1 MTGLLALFT
10 FMIVCVPVLPEG
22 KQTYGTQSVSVQTT
36 PRTALASGDAT
47 GIGRPNALKGHPV
60 STYSRFVTMMKVL
73 LPVIALALIVL
84 VVAWPYLKFND
95 TRFSIGFTTLRVG
108 NVEDPAMINPR
119 FQGADKDRQT
129 FSITADIAKN
139 LLNGDKSIKLEMPK
153 ADISLED
160 GSWLVVTAKN
170 GIYVRQNETLTLNEQ
185 VNLFHDSGYEFRTE
199 SAVIDLTKGTAS
211 GTVSV
216 EGQGPFGNLKAEG
229 FRLVDKGKTIYFT
242 GKSKL
247 TIYPGAGGTLK

>member
-1 MTGLLALFT
+1 
-10 FMIVCVPVLPEG
+10 
-22 KQTYGTQSVSVQTT
+22 
-36 PRTALASGDAT
+36 
-47 GIGRPNALKGHPV
+47 
-60 STYSRFVTMMKVL
+60 MMKVL

-84 VVAWPYLKFND
+84 VVAWPYLKIND
-95 TRFSIGFTTLRVG
+95 ARFHIGFKAMKVG

-139 LLNGDKSIKLEMPK
+139 LLKGGKSVELEMPK

-160 GSWLVVTAKN
+160 GSWLVLTAKS
-170 GIYVRQNETLTLNEQ
+170 GIYVRKNETLTLNDQ

-216 EGQGPFGNLKAEG
+216 SGQGPFGNLKAEG
-229 FRLVDKGKTIYFT
+229 FHLVDKGKTIYFI

-247 TIYPGAGGTLK
+247 TIYPAAGGDLK

>member
-1 MTGLLALFT
+1 VKEKKFD
-10 FMIVCVPVLPEG
+10 
-22 KQTYGTQSVSVQTT
+22 GTQEVSGQTT
-36 PRTALASGDAT
+36 SGTALVGSGT
-47 GIGRPNALKGHPV
+47 REIGHTVR
-60 STYSRFVTMMKVL
+60 TYSRFVTMMKVL
-73 LPVIALALIVL
+73 LPVIALVLIVL
-84 VVAWPYLKFND
+84 VVAWPYLKINDARFN
-95 TRFSIGFTTLRVG
+95 IGFTALKVG

-139 LLNGDKSIKLEMPK
+139 LLKGGKSVELEMPK

-160 GSWLVVTAKN
+160 GSWLVLTAKN
-170 GIYVRQNETLTLNEQ
+170 GIYVRQDETLTLNDQ

-211 GTVSV
+211 GTASV
-216 EGQGPFGNLKAEG
+216 AGQGPFGNLKAEG
-229 FRLVDKGKTIYFT
+229 FHLVDKGKTIYFI

-247 TIYPGAGGTLK
+247 TIYPYAGGALR

>member
-1 MTGLLALFT
+1 LALFM
-10 FMIVCVPVLPEG
+10 FMIVCVLGLPEG
-22 KQTYGTQSVSVQTT
+22 KQIYGTQSVSVQTT
-36 PRTALASGDAT
+36 PRSALPSGDAI
-47 GIGRPNALKGHPV
+47 GIGRPNDLHDHPV

-73 LPVIALALIVL
+73 LPVVALALIAL
-84 VVAWPYLKFND
+84 VVAWPYLKLSD
-95 TRFSIGFTTLRVG
+95 TRFSIGFTALKVG
-108 NVEDPAMINPR
+108 NIEDPAMINPR
-119 FQGADKDRQT
+119 FQGADKDSQT

-139 LLNGDKSIKLEMPK
+139 LLKGNKSVELQMPK

-160 GSWLVVTAKN
+160 GSWLVVTAKR

-216 EGQGPFGNLKAEG
+216 AGQGPFGNLKAEG
-229 FRLVDKGKTIYFT
+229 FRLVDKGKTIYFM

-247 TIYPGAGGTLK
+247 TVFPGAGGGVR

>member
-1 MTGLLALFT
+1 
-10 FMIVCVPVLPEG
+10 MIVCVPELLEG
-22 KQTYGTQSVSVQTT
+22 KQTNVTQSVSVQTT
-36 PRTALASGDAT
+36 PSTALAGSNANK
-47 GIGRPNALKGHPV
+47 IGSPNAEHGHPV
-60 STYSRFVTMMKVL
+60 TTYSLFVTMMKFL
-73 LPVIALALIVL
+73 LPIIALALIVL
-84 VVAWPYLKFND
+84 VVSWPYLMFND
-95 TRFSIGFTTLRVG
+95 TRFSISFTALNAG

-139 LLNGDKSIKLEMPK
+139 LLKGGKSIELEMPK

-160 GSWLVVTAKN
+160 GSWLVLTAKS
-170 GIYVRQNETLTLNEQ
+170 GVYVRQNGTLTLNEQ

-199 SAVIDLTKGTAS
+199 SAVIDLTKGTAT

-216 EGQGPFGNLKAEG
+216 AGQGPFGNIKAEG
-229 FRLVDKGKTIYFT
+229 FRLVDKGKTIYFM

-247 TIYPGAGGTLK
+247 TVYPGAGGL

>member
-1 MTGLLALFT
+1 MSGLLELFT
-10 FMIVCVPVLPEG
+10 FMIACVLVLREG
-22 KQTYGTQSVSVQTT
+22 EKIDGTQQVSVQTT
-36 PRTALASGDAT
+36 SGTALVGVGT
-47 GIGRPNALKGHPV
+47 REIGHTVR
-60 STYSRFVTMMKVL
+60 TYSRFVTMMKVL
-73 LPVIALALIVL
+73 LPVIALVLIVL
-84 VVAWPYLKFND
+84 VVAWPYLKINDARFN
-95 TRFSIGFTTLRVG
+95 IGFTALKVG

-139 LLNGDKSIKLEMPK
+139 LLKGGKSVELEMPK

-160 GSWLVVTAKN
+160 GSWLVLTAKS
-170 GIYVRQNETLTLNEQ
+170 GIYVRQDETLTLNDQ

-216 EGQGPFGNLKAEG
+216 AGQGPFGNLKAEG
-229 FRLVDKGKTIYFT
+229 FHLVDKGKTIYFI
-242 GKSKL
+242 GKSNL
-247 TIYPGAGGTLK
+247 TIYPRAGGALR

>member
-1 MTGLLALFT
+1 MSGLSELFT
-10 FMIVCVPVLPEG
+10 FMIACEPVLRE
-22 KQTYGTQSVSVQTT
+22 KKNNGTQGVSVQTT
-36 PRTALASGDAT
+36 SGTALLGGGARE
-47 GIGRPNALKGHPV
+47 IGYTVRA
-60 STYSRFVTMMKVL
+60 YSRFVTMMKVL
-73 LPVIALALIVL
+73 LPVIALVLIVL
-84 VVAWPYLKFND
+84 VVAWPYLKINDARFN
-95 TRFSIGFTTLRVG
+95 IGFTALKVG

-139 LLNGDKSIKLEMPK
+139 LLKGGKSVELEMPK

-160 GSWLVVTAKN
+160 GSWLVLTAKS
-170 GIYVRQNETLTLNEQ
+170 GIYVRQDETLTLNDQ

-199 SAVIDLTKGTAS
+199 SAVIELTKGTAS

-216 EGQGPFGNLKAEG
+216 AGQGPFGNLKAEG
-229 FRLVDKGKTIYFT
+229 FHLVDKGKTIYFI

-247 TIYPGAGGTLK
+247 TIYPYAGGASK

>member
-1 MTGLLALFT
+1 LVLFI
-10 FMIVCVPVLPEG
+10 FMIVCVPELLEG
-22 KQTYGTQSVSVQTT
+22 KQTNGTQSVSVQTT
-36 PRTALASGDAT
+36 PRTALAGGDAN
-47 GIGRPNALKGHPV
+47 GIGNPNALHDHPV

-73 LPVIALALIVL
+73 LPVVALALIAL

-95 TRFSIGFTTLRVG
+95 TRFSIGFTALNIG
-108 NVEDPAMINPR
+108 NIEDPAMINPR

-139 LLNGDKSIKLEMPK
+139 LLKGGKSIELEMPK

-160 GSWLVVTAKN
+160 GSWLVLTAKS
-170 GIYVRQNETLTLNEQ
+170 GVYVRHNETLTLNDQ

-199 SAVIDLTKGTAS
+199 SAVIDLTKGTAT

-216 EGQGPFGNLKAEG
+216 AGQGPFGNLKAEG
-229 FRLVDKGKTIYFT
+229 FHLVDKGKTIYFM

-247 TIYPGAGGTLK
+247 TVYPGAGGPLK

>member
-1 MTGLLALFT
+1 MIACVLAL
-10 FMIVCVPVLPEG
+10 PEE
-22 KQTYGTQSVSVQTT
+22 TEINGTQSMSVQVTSG
-36 PRTALASGDAT
+36 TALVGSST
-47 GIGRPNALKGHPV
+47 SEIGRPSVLRGHSV
-60 STYSRFVTMMKVL
+60 GTYSRFVTMMKVL
-73 LPVIALALIVL
+73 LPFIALILIAL
-84 VVAWPYLKFND
+84 VVAWPYLKLND
-95 TRFSIGFTTLRVG
+95 ARFSIGFTALKVG

-139 LLNGDKSIKLEMPK
+139 LLKANKSVELEMPK

-160 GSWLVVTAKN
+160 GSWLVLTAKS
-170 GIYVRQNETLTLNEQ
+170 GIYVRQNETLTLKDQ

-211 GTVSV
+211 GKASV
-216 EGQGPFGNLKAEG
+216 AGQGPFGNLQAEG
-229 FRLVDKGKTIYFT
+229 FLLVDKGKTIYFI

-247 TIYPGAGGTLK
+247 TIYPNAGGL

>member
-1 MTGLLALFT
+1 M
-10 FMIVCVPVLPEG
+10 
-22 KQTYGTQSVSVQTT
+22 SVQTT
-36 PRTALASGDAT
+36 PREALPSGDAT
-47 GIGRPNALKGHPV
+47 GTGRPNGLHVHPV

-73 LPVIALALIVL
+73 LPVIALVLIVL
-84 VVAWPYLKFND
+84 VVAWPYLKINDARFN
-95 TRFSIGFTTLRVG
+95 IGFTALKVG

-139 LLNGDKSIKLEMPK
+139 LLKGGKSVELEMPK

-160 GSWLVVTAKN
+160 GSWLVLTAKS
-170 GIYVRQNETLTLNEQ
+170 GIYVRQDETLTLNDQ

-216 EGQGPFGNLKAEG
+216 AGQGPFGNLKAEG
-229 FRLVDKGKTIYFT
+229 FHLVDKGKTIYFI

-247 TIYPGAGGTLK
+247 TIYPYAGGALK

>member
-1 MTGLLALFT
+1 MSVLLESFT
-10 FMIVCVPVLPEG
+10 YMIACVPVLREG
-22 KQTYGTQSVSVQTT
+22 GKTNETKEVSIQTT
-36 PRTALASGDAT
+36 SRTAQAGGGT
-47 GIGRPNALKGHPV
+47 REIGHPV
-60 STYSRFVTMMKVL
+60 RTYSRFVTMMKVL

-84 VVAWPYLKFND
+84 VVAWPYLKIND
-95 TRFSIGFTTLRVG
+95 TRFNIGFTALKVG

-119 FQGADKDRQT
+119 FQGADKDRQP

-139 LLNGDKSIKLEMPK
+139 LLKGGKSVELEMPK

-160 GSWLVVTAKN
+160 GSWLVLTAKS
-170 GIYVRQNETLTLNEQ
+170 GVYVRQDETLTLNDQ

-211 GTVSV
+211 GRVSV
-216 EGQGPFGNLKAEG
+216 TGQGPFGNLKAEG
-229 FRLVDKGKTIYFT
+229 FHLVDKGKTIYFI

-247 TIYPGAGGTLK
+247 TIYPYAGGALK

>member
-1 MTGLLALFT
+1 
-10 FMIVCVPVLPEG
+10 MIVCVLVLPEG
-22 KQTYGTQSVSVQTT
+22 ENDGTQSVSAQT
-36 PRTALASGDAT
+36 PSGIAT
-47 GIGRPNALKGHPV
+47 VGGGVRKIGQPV
-60 STYSRFVTMMKVL
+60 RTYSRFVTMMKVL
-73 LPVIALALIVL
+73 LPVIALALVIL
-84 VVAWPYLKFND
+84 VVAWPYLKINNAGFN
-95 TRFSIGFTTLRVG
+95 IGFKAMMVG

-139 LLNGDKSIKLEMPK
+139 LLKGGKSIELEMPK

-160 GSWLVVTAKN
+160 GSWLVLTAKS
-170 GIYVRQNETLTLNEQ
+170 GIYERKNETLTLNDQ

-211 GTVSV
+211 GAVSV
-216 EGQGPFGNLKAEG
+216 LGQGPFGNLKAEG
-229 FRLVDKGKTIYFT
+229 FHLVDKGKTIYFI

-247 TIYPGAGGTLK
+247 TIYPYAGGL